1 MGRILYTWFRS
12 LVGRW
17 GAQSNRAFAPQV
29 ASKQKEIEGRLAR
42 IRSHRE
48 KAAVLKVWKGGGGKS
63 PAVVL
68 HVATPKFKFGPEI
81 FPRISQ
87 LRKFL

>member
-1 MGRILYTWFRS
+1 MCK
-12 LVGRW
+12 
-17 GAQSNRAFAPQV
+17 V
-29 ASKQKEIEGRLAR
+29 ASAVTCMAESIQTLCCSRSRQENGEKR
-42 IRSHRE
+42 IHLGPT
-48 KAAVLKVWKGGGGKS
+48 ALKVWKGGGGKS